1 MSTPPSPR
9 WLLLKVLYCQRSA
22 QPSVTLISHLHSGE
36 RCLAVSGHTSASGK
50 SVAPQTQLTATV
62 CAGKVAADEAPRAPL
77 TGLASLRRSHRV
89 HPSSWPHINLTGTI
103 IKWNVT
109 GAKWMR
115 GDLRAVQQSGPK
127 PVVAPPTPR
136 TPSHGHPP
144 STSPSSCA
152 LNRPLNHSAPGPLI
166 G

>member
-1 MSTPPSPR
+1 MPTPPPPSPR
-9 WLLLKVLYCQRSA
+9 WLLLKGLYCQRSA

-50 SVAPQTQLTATV
+50 LAAPQTQLTATV
-62 CAGKVAADEAPRAPL
+62 SAGKVAAD
-77 TGLASLRRSHRV
+77 GLASLCRSHRV

-127 PVVAPPTPR
+127 PVHGTPY
-136 TPSHGHPP
+136 PHPQP
-144 STSPSSCA
+144 RSPY
-152 LNRPLNHSAPGPLI
+152 LNLTLQLCSE
-166 G
+166 